1 MLDAQSQQKKKN
13 VPMEPSDEE
22 QSDVAGAWGHDKA
35 FNMVKFAWNGTKE
48 SYRIKFLTGPT
59 NEQIID
65 LKESVTEMLTTEYPH
80 LCHTRKM
87 CTEMCKDEQ
96 EGSVSICWSFEF
108 KTSLKVMTVRLF
120 NDSEMHVIF
129 NIYPRV

>member
-1 MLDAQSQQKKKN
+1 MLDAQSQQKKKK

-22 QSDVAGAWGHDKA
+22 QLEAWGHDKA
-35 FNMVKFAWNGTKE
+35 LETVKFAWNGTEK

-129 NIYPRV
+129 NISPRV